1 MKILPAILLLSF
13 LVFPALAFDASISGW
28 STAGSSHL
36 SLVSET
42 QTSTNL
48 MKFGPMTTNGSYLV
62 NAASTKLTSNGITG
76 YQFAAMSGATVSNSS
91 LVAETYGSMIAY
103 DVASLHQDQTNVPDT
118 LCDTG
123 DLGISNYNSSNSSSV
138 VISGKY
144 PQTQNA
150 VITVGMMGSGDGAKN
165 TAKYSSEVDVEDVN
179 MSVTHESSGLAG
191 LNAEWM
197 SGSVIAGHNKNY
209 KTAQFE
215 KDVNYHAIQSANEST
230 GFKAGSIIKF
240 EGHAYSGPDMP
251 IGWEVCN
258 TTNST
263 SNQTVNQTVNQTINL
278 TEGN

>member
-1 MKILPAILLLSF
+1 MKILPAILLLSL
-13 LVFPALAFDASISGW
+13 LVFPALAFDTSISGW

-36 SLVSET
+36 SMSSET
-42 QTSTNL
+42 QTSTNV
-48 MKFGPMTTNGSYLV
+48 MRFGTTNGSYLL
-62 NAASTKLTSNGITG
+62 NAAHTSLTSRGITG
-76 YQFAAMSGATVSNSS
+76 SQFAALSGVTVTNSS

-103 DVASLHQDQTNVPDT
+103 DVASLHQDQTNAPDT

-123 DLGISNYNSSNSSSV
+123 NLGISNANTTNSSENV

-150 VITVGMMGSGDGAKN
+150 VITVGMMGSGDGSEN

-197 SGSVIAGHNKNY
+197 KGSVIAGHNKNY

-215 KDVNYHAIQSANEST
+215 KDVNYHAIQSANESA

-240 EGHAYSGPDMP
+240 EGHTYSGPDMP

-263 SNQTVNQTVNQTINL
+263 SNQTVNQTVVNQTVNL
-278 TEGN
+278 SSG